1 MKFRDGMWLVAEG
14 MKVEYAEEVYRID
27 ETDKGLS
34 LLCPT
39 KKIRGR
45 GDTLN
50 TSTLTIVSLCYKTS
64 DLFLFVLYVYF
75 ISRLFQKFLH
85 NTL

>member
-14 MKVEYAEEVYRID
+14 MSVEYAEEVY
-27 ETDKGLS
+27 ETTTKENGLS

-39 KKIRGR
+39 RKIMSR

-50 TSTLTIVSLCYKTS
+50 RSTLTIVSPVRSCEEEAGHTPSVPEPS
-64 DLFLFVLYVYF
+64 D
-75 ISRLFQKFLH
+75 
-85 NTL
+85 

>member
-14 MKVEYAEEVYRID
+14 MKVEYAEGVH
-27 ETDKGLS
+27 ETAETERGLS

-39 KKIRGR
+39 TRIRSR

-50 TSTLTIVSLCYKTS
+50 RSCITLVS
-64 DLFLFVLYVYF
+64 
-75 ISRLFQKFLH
+75 SRLHVHFRDQ
-85 NTL
+85 